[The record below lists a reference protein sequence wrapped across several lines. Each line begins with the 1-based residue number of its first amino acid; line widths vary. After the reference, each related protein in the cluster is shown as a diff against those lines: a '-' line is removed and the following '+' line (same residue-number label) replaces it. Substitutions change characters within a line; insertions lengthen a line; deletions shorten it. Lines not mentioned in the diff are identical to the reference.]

1 MSIHLGS
8 TNFGSLYLGSTKIG
22 EAYLGSVKVYGS
34 SDPYNPLGLPPYTI
48 RLKYK
53 NGVTPTFDE
62 DGTAVR
68 VSTNPNVWDFTYS
81 RSSYWT
87 NMFKNQTDL
96 IGVLGANTSSVTY
109 MVGMFEGCSGLK
121 SVAPFDLS
129 RVTDTSCMFSGCY
142 GLTTV
147 PAFNTR
153 SATDMQYM
161 FESCRGLIAVPLLD
175 TRSAQNVIR
184 MFADCIYVESGALA
198 LYQQM
203 STQAVPP
210 TYHDECFLICGNQT
224 TEGHIEECQIPQSW
238 GGMGS

>member
-1 MSIHLGS
+1 MITNLLSFGDNLLTVGGNALSIS
-8 TNFGSLYLGSTKIG
+8 
-22 EAYLGSVKVYGS
+22 SV
-34 SDPYNPLGLPPYTI
+34 DPYNPLNLPPYTI
-48 RLKYK
+48 RLQYN
-53 NGVTPTFDE
+53 NGFTPTFY

-68 VSTNPNVWDFTYS
+68 VSTNPNVWDFTYN

-109 MVGMFEGCSGLK
+109 MAGMFEGCGGLK

-129 RVTDTSCMFSGCY
+129 RVINTESMFSGCY

-153 SATDMQYM
+153 SATDMEYM
-161 FESCRGLIAVPLLD
+161 FESCRGLIAVPLLN
-175 TRSAQNVIR
+175 TSSAQNVYR
-184 MFADCIYVESGALA
+184 MFADCLYVKSGALA

-210 TYHDECFLICGNQT
+210 SIHDECFDACGELT
-224 TEGHIEECQIPQSW
+224 DEGSDDLVQIPKSW
-238 GGMGS
+238 GGKGA